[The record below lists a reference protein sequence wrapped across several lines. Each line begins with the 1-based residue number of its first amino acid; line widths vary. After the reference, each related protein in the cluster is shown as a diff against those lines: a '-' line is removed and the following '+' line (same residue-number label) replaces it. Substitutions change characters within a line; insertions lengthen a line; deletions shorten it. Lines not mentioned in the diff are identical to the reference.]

1 MNWFNDM
8 KIGKKLI
15 GAFILVGAITAV
27 VGYMGIS
34 NMGKIADLAA
44 SMYANQTLGIS
55 YLKQADIELIHMDRA
70 EKNLLL
76 ASTAAD
82 RDHYKGRIEV
92 DIALVNG
99 YLEKARPLAHSDKGK
114 ELLAKFDLVW
124 KDYQEV
130 AGQVISLAET
140 EHLEQKRASLDLS
153 VGLGRQRGDAAESV
167 LADMVANKENI
178 AAKAAQTTEETYQSS
193 RTFMLIL
200 VGGGILCGLGLG
212 FFIARSISK
221 PLAQLAETAHHISR
235 GDVSQSVDY
244 RSGDEVGSLAD
255 SFRALVDYIREV
267 SGQLE
272 KIAEGDLTVAVTERS
287 EKDKLMH
294 SLASMVERLN
304 GTLRDVADNASNASS
319 SSQQLAAASEAIAS
333 GAQEQAASLEETSAS
348 LEEIT
353 ATVRQSADNARQ
365 ASQLAVSSKDAAV
378 QGQEVVA
385 QAITAMSEINAA
397 SAKIADIISTI
408 DEIAFQT
415 NLLAVNAAVEA
426 ARAGDEGR
434 GFAVVAS
441 EVRSL
446 AQRSAVAAKE
456 IKVLIQDSLRKVD
469 AGSALVNRSGET
481 LQGIVGSV
489 KRVTDIVGEMASAA
503 SEQSAG
509 IEQVNTAMTQMD
521 HVTQSNSAQTEELS
535 ATAQA
540 LSEQAANLLDLV
552 RTFTLDKGERNQGSG
567 RGDSRRAEAHSAY
580 IDPASRNP
588 GRAVRGSASAKVDN
602 FALARKAAPRFATPA
617 VAVAASTGSSDAS
630 FKEF

>member
-34 NMGKIADLAA
+34 NMGKIAELAA
-44 SMYANQTLGIS
+44 SSYANETLGIS

-76 ASTAAD
+76 ASTNED
-82 RDHYKGRIEV
+82 RDHYKGRIEA
-92 DIALVNG
+92 DIALVNS
-99 YLEKARPLAHSDKGK
+99 YLEKARPLVRTEKGK
-114 ELLAKFDLVW
+114 DLLAKFDQNW
-124 KDYQEV
+124 REYQDV
-130 AGQVISLAET
+130 AGQVISLAEKD
-140 EHLEQKRASLDLS
+140 HLEEKRASLDLS
-153 VGLGRQRGDAAESV
+153 VGLGRQKGDAAESV
-167 LADMVANKENI
+167 LAEMVADKEST
-178 AAKAAQTTEETYQSS
+178 AEKAAQITGETYQSS
-193 RTFMLIL
+193 RTLMLIL
-200 VGGGILCGLGLG
+200 VVGGILCGLGLG
-212 FFIARSISK
+212 FFIARSISR
-221 PLAQLAETAHHISR
+221 PLAELAETAKHISL
-235 GDVSQSVDY
+235 GDVSRTVDY

-267 SGQLE
+267 SELLE
-272 KIAEGDLTVAVTERS
+272 KIAEGDLTVEVRERS
-287 EKDKLMH
+287 AKDKLMQ
-294 SLASMVERLN
+294 SLASMVEKLHS
-304 GTLRDVADNASNASS
+304 TLRDVADSAANASS
-319 SSQQLAAASEAIAS
+319 TSQQLAAASEAIAS

-353 ATVRQSADNARQ
+353 ATVRQSADNAQQ

-385 QAITAMSEINAA
+385 QAITAMSEINA
-397 SAKIADIISTI
+397 SSVKIADIISTI

-489 KRVTDIVGEMASAA
+489 KRVTDIVGEMAAA
-503 SEQSAG
+503 VSEQSTG

-535 ATAQA
+535 ATAQS
-540 LSEQAANLLDLV
+540 LSEQAANLLDVVSIFNL
-552 RTFTLDKGERNQGSG
+552 GNGGRNQGNG
-567 RGDSRRAEAHSAY
+567 RGAGSICAECASARRLSPRH
-580 IDPASRNP
+580 P
-588 GRAVRGSASAKVDN
+588 GKTARSSVAAKVDTPARVKKAPARPVAP
-602 FALARKAAPRFATPA
+602 ALAVAP
-617 VAVAASTGSSDAS
+617 STGSSDSS
-630 FKEF
+630 FEEF